1 MSNQEPVPLPV
12 SVAPAPGA
20 KPVPGPVTLAPVT
33 VPKAEA
39 VPKAEENAKDG
50 EKSESGSVSK
60 EGSGSKSGSGSESKE
75 GAKSGAG
82 SGATAPKPTPIASVS
97 APPSVGTENGPIKV
111 EFQALYDNA
120 YVEIKQCFC
129 KGMADLFS
137 EAIIPASDHVYEAIN
152 KAIYIDVIDPEEGK
166 IMSQMNPEYENIIGA
181 QVENI
186 MKQVMNNPDPQ
197 IKIDI
202 RKNLSGGCQLT
213 REIYEAEENV
223 PITRGIPTA
232 FVGGKNKLR
241 RHTEKPDV
249 FMSGILSEGT
259 GYRRY
264 KNTSRKLTNKKK
276 L

>member
-137 EAIIPASDHVYEAIN
+137 EAMIPASDYVYEAIE
-152 KAIYIDVIDPEEGK
+152 KAMYIDVIDPEQGK
-166 IMSQMNPEYENIIGA
+166 IMSQINPEYENIIGA

-186 MKQVMNNPDPQ
+186 VHYIMNNPDPQ
-197 IKIDI
+197 VRIDI
-202 RKNLSGGCQLT
+202 RKNLAGGCQLT
-213 REIYEAEENV
+213 KEIYEAEENV
-223 PITRGIPTA
+223 PTTRKMPTA
-232 FVGGKNKLR
+232 IVGGKKK
-241 RHTEKPDV
+241 H
-249 FMSGILSEGT
+249 
-259 GYRRY
+259 
-264 KNTSRKLTNKKK
+264 KNTSRKLQNKKK

>member
-1 MSNQEPVPLPV
+1 MSKKTSGFPKMGTTEYRKEFNKLNQNNTSINTKSDTETIQKK
-12 SVAPAPGA
+12 SDDFNKIKTEAGAGTSTGAGA
-20 KPVPGPVTLAPVT
+20 KPQG
-33 VPKAEA
+33 
-39 VPKAEENAKDG
+39 
-50 EKSESGSVSK
+50 
-60 EGSGSKSGSGSESKE
+60 
-75 GAKSGAG
+75 
-82 SGATAPKPTPIASVS
+82 TAPQGTAAKPIASVS

-120 YVEIKQCFC
+120 YLEIKQCFC

-152 KAIYIDVIDPEEGK
+152 KAMYIDVIDPEEGK

-232 FVGGKNKLR
+232 LVGGKKKR
-241 RHTEKPDV
+241 
-249 FMSGILSEGT
+249 
-259 GYRRY
+259 
-264 KNTSRKLTNKKK
+264 KNYSRKLKNKKK

>member
-1 MSNQEPVPLPV
+1 MPMSKKTSGFPKMGTPEYRKEFNKLNPNNTSIITKSDTETIQKNSDDFNKIKTEAGAGTSTGVGAGTGAGV
-12 SVAPAPGA
+12 GASTGAGA
-20 KPVPGPVTLAPVT
+20 KP
-33 VPKAEA
+33 
-39 VPKAEENAKDG
+39 
-50 EKSESGSVSK
+50 SGSAPQ
-60 EGSGSKSGSGSESKE
+60 GTAAQG
-75 GAKSGAG
+75 
-82 SGATAPKPTPIASVS
+82 TAPKPIASVS

-120 YVEIKQCFC
+120 YLEIKQCFC

-137 EAIIPASDHVYEAIN
+137 EAMIPASDHVYEAIN
-152 KAIYIDVIDPEEGK
+152 KAMYIDVIDPEEGK

-232 FVGGKNKLR
+232 LVGGKKKR
-241 RHTEKPDV
+241 
-249 FMSGILSEGT
+249 
-259 GYRRY
+259 
-264 KNTSRKLTNKKK
+264 KNYSRKLKNKKK

>member
-1 MSNQEPVPLPV
+1 MQENNQKGPAPTP
-12 SVAPAPGA
+12 APAP
-20 KPVPGPVTLAPVT
+20 APA
-33 VPKAEA
+33 P
-39 VPKAEENAKDG
+39 
-50 EKSESGSVSK
+50 
-60 EGSGSKSGSGSESKE
+60 
-75 GAKSGAG
+75 
-82 SGATAPKPTPIASVS
+82 APKPIASVS

-120 YVEIKQCFC
+120 YLEIKQCFC

-152 KAIYIDVIDPEEGK
+152 KAMYIDVIDPEEGK

-232 FVGGKNKLR
+232 LVGGKKKR
-241 RHTEKPDV
+241 
-249 FMSGILSEGT
+249 
-259 GYRRY
+259 
-264 KNTSRKLTNKKK
+264 KNYSRKLKNKKK